1 MRTLDEIRAI
11 AEARKGGSAN
21 LEKLIGSGDYP
32 ARDPKKMTDDR
43 WLSIFSRHVFAAGF
57 NWKAIDRKWP
67 GFEEAF
73 KGFDVGAC
81 AMMDDAWMDALL
93 KDTRIVRN
101 GAKIASVRDN
111 AAFLQELAVERGSA
125 AATIADWPDGDY
137 VGLLDA
143 LKRRGSRLGGS
154 AAQYALRQGGK
165 SGFILSPDV
174 VGRLVAEGVVDKAP
188 TSRKDMAAVQNAF
201 DGWQSQSG
209 LSLAEISRV
218 LALSI
223 DA

>member
-1 MRTLDEIRAI
+1 MRTFEEIRAI
-11 AEARKGGSAN
+11 AEARKGGPES

-32 ARDPKKMTDDR
+32 ARDPKGMTDDR

-81 AMMDDAWMDALL
+81 AMMDDVWMDDLL
-93 KDTRIVRN
+93 KDARIVRN

-111 AAFLQELAVERGSA
+111 AVFLQELAAERGSA
-125 AATIADWPDGDY
+125 SEAIADWPDGDY

-165 SGFILSPDV
+165 SGFILSQDV
-174 VGRLVAEGVVDKAP
+174 VGRLVAEGVVDKFP
-188 TSRKDMAAVQNAF
+188 TSRKDMAAVQKAF

-209 LSLAEISRV
+209 LSLTEISRV
-218 LALSI
+218 LALSF
-223 DA
+223 DV